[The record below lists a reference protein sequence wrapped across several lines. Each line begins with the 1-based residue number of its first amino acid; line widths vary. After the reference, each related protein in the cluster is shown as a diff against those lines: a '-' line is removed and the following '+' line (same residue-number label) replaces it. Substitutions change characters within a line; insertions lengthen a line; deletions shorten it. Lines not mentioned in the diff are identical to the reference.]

1 MGLDLGGGC
10 IGPVLFGFCN
20 QWPFAS
26 SQSSYTKGCHAYSS
40 GLYAGRAY
48 FGTGGTYAEMTATLS
63 GEKYRISCPQQCQ
76 EPPSPPALPPQAFE
90 LVHDGGECSSNDAGL
105 PSSDSVE
112 ECAAH
117 CAAANGCEFFSYNA
131 GNRYCFHEFTASR
144 NCPEGFEVDGYDFY
158 ALVPAGPPCAGGSSS
173 RSAQRRA

>member
-1 MGLDLGGGC
+1 MR
-10 IGPVLFGFCN
+10 
-20 QWPFAS
+20 
-26 SQSSYTKGCHAYSS
+26 
-40 GLYAGRAY
+40 GRAQED
-48 FGTGGTYAEMTATLS
+48 TS
-63 GEKYRISCPQQCQ
+63 GEPCQ
-76 EPPSPPALPPQAFE
+76 NVVDSPYYDLYKLAVNGPPSPPAPPSQAYSFE
-90 LVHDGGECSSNDAGL
+90 LVHDGGECGSSDANL

-112 ECAAH
+112 ECAAN
-117 CAAANGCEFFSYNA
+117 CAAANACEFFSYNA

>member
-1 MGLDLGGGC
+1 MDCQNIVSTSAYDL
-10 IGPVLFGFCN
+10 
-20 QWPFAS
+20 
-26 SQSSYTKGCHAYSS
+26 YK
-40 GLYAGRAY
+40 
-48 FGTGGTYAEMTATLS
+48 LS
-63 GEKYRISCPQQCQ
+63 ND
-76 EPPSPPALPPQAFE
+76 PSPPALPAPPPQAFE
-90 LVHDGGECSSNDAGL
+90 LVHDGGECGSNDAGL

-131 GNRYCFHEFTASR
+131 GNNYCFHEFTASR
-144 NCPEGFEVDGYDFY
+144 DCPEGFEVDGYDFY